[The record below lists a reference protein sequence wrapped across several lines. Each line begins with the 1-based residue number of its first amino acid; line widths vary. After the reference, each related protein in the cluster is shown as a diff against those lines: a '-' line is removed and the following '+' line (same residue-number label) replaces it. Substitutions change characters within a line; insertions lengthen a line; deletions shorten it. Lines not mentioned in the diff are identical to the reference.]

1 MKEKSTRIGY
11 VVKRYPR
18 YSETFIVNEI
28 FAHEALGLD
37 IDIFALRPPCAL

>member
-1 MKEKSTRIGY
+1 MKGECTVDQFDSASDPVGC

-28 FAHEALGLD
+28 
-37 IDIFALRPPCAL
+37 CY